1 MADAV
6 MTLLVESLCQLI
18 TEKVKLIGGA
28 KDELDNLLQEINT
41 LKAFLQDNDQ
51 QESNSNLWKTFVKN
65 IRTQAHKADDVI
77 DKFVLEAKLHEEK
90 NIWKKTLSFGR
101 HIKRVNNL
109 AKGTKDICEKVK
121 AIRQNNSQV
130 LQPKPMLNLP
140 RRLAREPQ
148 TVIVMTCVGIGVTTK
163 EAIVVMEEEEEEAV
177 EVEEVTVIEE
187 EKKKIL
193 NPLIENLGSAIGD
206 DNNNRRGGDNDNDRR
221 EGGED
226 TVFV

>member
-28 KDELDNLLQEINT
+28 KDELDNLLQVINT

-51 QESNSNLWKTFVKN
+51 QESNSNSWKTFVKN

-109 AKGTKDICEKVK
+109 AKGIKDICEKVK
-121 AIRQNNSQV
+121 VIRQENPQV
-130 LQPKPMLNLP
+130 LQPRPMLNLP

-187 EKKKIL
+187 EEKKVV
-193 NPLIENLGSAIGD
+193 E
-206 DNNNRRGGDNDNDRR
+206 
-221 EGGED
+221 E
-226 TVFV
+226 